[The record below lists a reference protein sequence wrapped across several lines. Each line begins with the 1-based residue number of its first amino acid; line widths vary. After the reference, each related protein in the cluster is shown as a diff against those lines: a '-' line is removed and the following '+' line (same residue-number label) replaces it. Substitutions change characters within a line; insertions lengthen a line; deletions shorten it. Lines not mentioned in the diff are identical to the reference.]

1 MKVSLDNYEKEIL
14 IETIEF
20 RLDNDD
26 KLILDDRMR
35 DDIKD
40 VLEKVEDATY
50 NISHNGIIVF
60 ERVPEEEVEGLPG
73 SDQKFHMDGE

>member
-1 MKVSLDNYEKEIL
+1 MKEIL
-14 IETIEF
+14 IEMIEF
-20 RLDNDD
+20 CLDNDD

-40 VLEKVEDATY
+40 IQKLKMHTY

-60 ERVPEEEVEGLPG
+60 GEYRRRKLRNMEAI
-73 SDQKFHMDGE
+73 KNFMDGE